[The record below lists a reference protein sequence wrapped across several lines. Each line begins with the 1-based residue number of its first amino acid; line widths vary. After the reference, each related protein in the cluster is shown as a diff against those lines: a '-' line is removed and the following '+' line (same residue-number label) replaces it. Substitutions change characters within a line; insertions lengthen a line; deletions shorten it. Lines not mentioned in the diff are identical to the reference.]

1 MLDDVMYSAALIGC
15 GNIGSLY
22 AEDPKIK
29 GIYTHAAAYDR
40 CLKTKLIAVCDADIQ
55 KAKKVASQWNCAFYS
70 DYAQLLAEQEPD
82 IVSICTPD
90 ETHAT
95 ILKEV
100 LDSHKKVSAVIIE
113 KPLAL
118 DHFQANQLIELANL
132 RGIILAVNYSR
143 RYSTQLLQVKK
154 MIALGNLGKIQKIS
168 GYYTKGIL
176 HNGTHW
182 LDLSTWFLG
191 EIKSVQGFLDV
202 KNEAVDPALD
212 AQLVYNNG
220 TRGVLQALEADH
232 YSLFEMDI
240 LGTQGRIR
248 IIDSG
253 HRIEFYEV
261 KDNPYYTGYKTVLK
275 ANEDESDMHNTV
287 LNIVTD
293 LVNCMETGNIPKC
306 SGEDGLR
313 VLNIG
318 IKLIESARQ
327 GSKIIQIE
335 EHDA

>member
-1 MLDDVMYSAALIGC
+1 MYSAVLIGC

-22 AEDPKIK
+22 TEDPRIK
-29 GIYTHAAAYDR
+29 GICTHAGAYDR
-40 CLKTKLIAVCDADIQ
+40 CLKTKLIAVCDADIH
-55 KAKKVASQWNCAFYS
+55 KAKKAGSQWSCDFYS
-70 DYAQLLAEQEPD
+70 DYEKLLDEQEPD

-90 ETHAT
+90 ETHAS
-95 ILKEV
+95 ILKTV
-100 LDSHKKVSAVIIE
+100 LNSYKKVSAVIIE

-118 DHFQANQLIELANL
+118 DPSQAKQLIDLANL
-132 RGIILAVNYSR
+132 RGTILAVNYSR
-143 RYSTQLLQVKK
+143 RYSAQLLQVKK

-191 EIKSVQGFLDV
+191 GIKSVQGFLDV
-202 KNEAVDPALD
+202 KNDAIDPTLD
-212 AQLVYNNG
+212 AQLVFNNG
-220 TRGVLQALEADH
+220 TRGVLQALEAEH
-232 YSLFEMDI
+232 YSIFEMDI

-261 KDNPYYTGYKTVLK
+261 KDNPYYSGYKAVLK
-275 ANEDESDMHNTV
+275 ANENESDMHDTV
-287 LNIVTD
+287 LNIVID
-293 LVNCMETGNIPKC
+293 LVNCMETGSVPKC
-306 SGEDGLR
+306 SGQDGLK

-335 EHDA
+335 EHNV